1 MTSMENKNEQ
11 NEKYKILHLL
21 DQVRENVIV
30 ETYSPEDLIT
40 LKHEI
45 LSLSHKSNKESSA
58 EKARE
63 EKFDKEVS
71 FYQFLGWWIC
81 YLKEK
86 TET

>member
-1 MTSMENKNEQ
+1 MTSMENE

-30 ETYSPEDLIT
+30 ETYSPEDLIS

-45 LSLSHKSNKESSA
+45 LSLFHKSNKESSA

-81 YLKEK
+81 YLNEK
-86 TET
+86 SET